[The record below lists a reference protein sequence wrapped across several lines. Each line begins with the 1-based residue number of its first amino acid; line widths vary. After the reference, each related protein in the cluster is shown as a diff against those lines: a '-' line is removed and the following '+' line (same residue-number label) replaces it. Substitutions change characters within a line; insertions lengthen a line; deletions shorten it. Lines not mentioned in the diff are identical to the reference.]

1 MTAKSGRRRI
11 DPDRFRRIAVTAAA
25 FLAAIGLALIGLV
38 QWIPGF
44 EGFVNGPV
52 FPYVHEPLELVAVMV
67 ALLAAH
73 AVNPTTGRL
82 AILLFLLLS
91 IPHTLIGLPTGLPE
105 LVKLLF
111 TAVGGL
117 FGVQL
122 IAASKKMEAR
132 LSELVHSDPLT
143 LVANSR
149 HFHAELGRHLAEHRR
164 YGTCGAV
171 LFLDLDGFKA
181 INDRFGHSIGDQIL
195 RGLAMRLQREIR
207 DTDLVARVGGDEF
220 AILLPHADA
229 EQAQIVAERLSHTV
243 TSINPRLDDPSLRLS
258 ASFGMARYPEN
269 GASVEDLVTAA
280 DKAMYRAK
288 QGGSGGVV
296 ISDRLPTKEAL
307 G

>member
-1 MTAKSGRRRI
+1 MTAKSPRRPI
-11 DPDRFRRIAVTAAA
+11 DPDKIRRVTVTAAVY
-25 FLAAIGLALIGLV
+25 LAAIGLALISLV

-52 FPYVHEPLELVAVMV
+52 FPYVHEPLELIAVIL

-73 AVNPTTGRL
+73 AISPATGRL

-91 IPHTLIGLPTGLPE
+91 IPHTLIAPPAGLPE
-105 LVKLLF
+105 LVRLLV
-111 TAVGGL
+111 TAAGGL

-122 IAASKKMEAR
+122 IAGRKKMEER

-143 LVANSR
+143 SVANSR
-149 HFHAELGRHLAEHRR
+149 HFHAELGRQLAEHRR
-164 YGTCGAV
+164 YGICGAV

-207 DTDLVARVGGDEF
+207 DTDLVARMGGDEF
-220 AILLPHADA
+220 AILLPHTNA
-229 EQAQIVAERLSHTV
+229 EQARIVSERLSQTV
-243 TSINPRLDDPSLRLS
+243 ASINPRLDDPSIRLS
-258 ASFGMARYPEN
+258 ASFGVARYPEN
-269 GASVEDLVTAA
+269 GVSAEELVSAA

-288 QGGSGGVV
+288 QGGIGLVI
-296 ISDRLPTKEAL
+296 ISDQQPTREAM